1 MKFEAV
7 DSFTHFDDETL
18 FWIVLTDPPADIKEK
33 AKSTDGAEYSEACF
47 GMLVYYDLSD
57 KQFKV
62 SMERCRETSEV
73 GNLFYTDNDGTMIW
87 YHTEIPEDV
96 KRAAF
101 AECAQILDGKKLPGG
116 YEVKCCT
123 IYENGCGII
132 LAEHGSARN
141 PFTTVRFDSD
151 SGGRRRYYHQ
161 RYFASATD
169 AYTNFERRNEVYSQ
183 THTVK
188 SHITDRGRKPKPSR
202 PKRKGRR

>member
-7 DSFTHFDDETL
+7 DSFTHFDDQTL
-18 FWIVLTDPPADIKEK
+18 FWTVLSDPPADIKEK
-33 AKSTDGAEYSEACF
+33 AEAADGAEYNETCF

-62 SMERCRETSEV
+62 SMERYGETSEV
-73 GNLFYTDNDGTMIW
+73 GNLFYADNDGTMIW

-132 LAEHGSARN
+132 LAEHDSARN
-141 PFTTVRFDSD
+141 PFTTARFDAD
-151 SGGRRRYYHQ
+151 SGGRRSYSHQLYY
-161 RYFASATD
+161 ASATD
-169 AYTNFERRNEVYSQ
+169 AYTNYERRNEVYGQ

-188 SHITDRGRKPKPSR
+188 SQMNDHGKKQKPSR